1 MPTVDC
7 HLHLGVIDQHTPS
20 WWWWEQFGFEPVSI
34 DGAAIV
40 EFLDSAGLDVG
51 MVQGGDIR
59 RNTFNPDN
67 PHDRNMHVPNEF
79 TARQCEMYPDRLY
92 GVIGV
97 DPLLDVEESLHEID
111 RCVEEYDFR
120 VLKLL
125 PTYHHYRPD
134 DRRLDP
140 FYERCLFHDI
150 PVQIHLGW
158 TRTIN
163 TTMEH
168 QRPVYL
174 DRIGREFPD
183 LKLIVAHLG
192 HPWVDEG
199 IAVVAKHPNFY
210 TEMSGWA
217 AHGMAPHQPVEEIYK
232 ALKKLKYYNC
242 LDKVMFGSDNS
253 DCVDIYPLANEMS
266 YEQDGVEL
274 YNKETLSRV
283 MGGTAA
289 ELFKI
294 KS

>member
-1 MPTVDC
+1 
-7 HLHLGVIDQHTPS
+7 
-20 WWWWEQFGFEPVSI
+20 
-34 DGAAIV
+34 
-40 EFLDSAGLDVG
+40 

-67 PHDRNMHVPNEF
+67 PRDRNMYVPNEF

-97 DPLLDVEESLHEID
+97 DPLLDVEESLHEVD

-253 DCVDIYPLANEMS
+253 DCVDIYLLANTMS
-266 YEQDGVEL
+266 QEQDGVEL
-274 YNKETLSRV
+274 YNKETIGRI